1 MEAAAAVVGFGA
13 GAGLT
18 RWQAAALSAVAGW
31 VWAASFYDLTRRAR
45 ALVQPWVTRRVHA
58 ETAAILRFQ
67 RLEHKLLDN
76 IFSMLSCVVSV
87 PFYTGFLP
95 LLFWSGHG
103 RLARQM
109 TLLMAFCDYLGNSV
123 KDIVSAPRPCS
134 PPVRRVTATED
145 EKENAM
151 EYGLPSSHALN
162 TVCLTGYL
170 LHYVLTYGEHGSVTV
185 AAGLSL
191 AFLLVMLVG
200 IARIYL
206 GMHSLTDVGAGIGFG
221 IVILAFWLS
230 VHDRVD
236 AFVVSGENGTSV
248 NLSALRAS
256 NFVEAHDHEVWR
268 WKLIKNPNSFSR
280 LAVATF
286 WAGLSLLLCFAYPK
300 PEFPTPS
307 FEYHTA
313 FNGVAFGIVYGIQ
326 QTYFHFHT
334 PDAPLVFSAEL
345 PLLTFAGRVLVGI
358 PTILAVKFCSKAL
371 SKWLLPVVCSTLGIP
386 TVSSCYVPALRAD
399 SGSGKNRQGAGHLQ
413 RLLFS
418 HFPRKAYDVD
428 TGIRFVQYASLAWS
442 VVDLVPAMFAHLN
455 L

>member
-1 MEAAAAVVGFGA
+1 
-13 GAGLT
+13 
-18 RWQAAALSAVAGW
+18 
-31 VWAASFYDLTRRAR
+31 
-45 ALVQPWVTRRVHA
+45 
-58 ETAAILRFQ
+58 
-67 RLEHKLLDN
+67 
-76 IFSMLSCVVSV
+76 
-87 PFYTGFLP
+87 
-95 LLFWSGHG
+95 
-103 RLARQM
+103 M

-123 KDIVSAPRPCS
+123 KDIVSAARPCS

-170 LHYVLTYGEHGSVTV
+170 LHYILTFGEHGSVTV

-206 GMHSLTDVGAGIGFG
+206 GMHSLTDVVAGIGFG
-221 IVILAFWLS
+221 VVILAFWLA

-236 AFVVSGENGTSV
+236 AFVVSGEN
-248 NLSALRAS
+248 
-256 NFVEAHDHEVWR
+256 
-268 WKLIKNPNSFSR
+268 
-280 LAVATF
+280 VATF

-334 PDAPLVFSAEL
+334 PDAPVVFSAEL

-399 SGSGKNRQGAGHLQ
+399 SGSGSGKNRQGPGHLQ

>member
-1 MEAAAAVVGFGA
+1 MEAAAVVGLGTGA

-18 RWQAAALSAVAGW
+18 RWQAAALAAVAGW
-31 VWAASFYDLTRRAR
+31 VCAASFFDLTRRTR

-58 ETAAILRFQ
+58 ETAAILRLQ
-67 RLEHKLLDN
+67 RLLEHKLLDN
-76 IFSMLSCVVSV
+76 FFSVLSCVVSV

-109 TLLMAFCDYLGNSV
+109 TLLMAFCDYLGNSL
-123 KDIVSAPRPCS
+123 KDMVSAPRPCS

-162 TVCLTGYL
+162 TVCLMGYL
-170 LHYVLTYGEHGSVTV
+170 LHYVLTYGEHGSVIV

-206 GMHSLTDVGAGIGFG
+206 GMHSLTDVVAGIGFG
-221 IVILAFWLS
+221 IVILAFWLA
-230 VHDRVD
+230 VDDHVD
-236 AFVVSGENGTSV
+236 AFIVSG
-248 NLSALRAS
+248 
-256 NFVEAHDHEVWR
+256 
-268 WKLIKNPNSFSR
+268 KN
-280 LAVATF
+280 VATF
-286 WAGLSLLLCFAYPK
+286 WAGLSLLMCFAYPK

-307 FEYHTA
+307 FDYHTA

-334 PDAPLVFSAEL
+334 PDAPLIFSAQL
-345 PLLTFAGRVLVGI
+345 PLPTFAGRILIGI
-358 PTILAVKFCSKAL
+358 PTILIVKFCSKAL
-371 SKWLLPVVCSTLGIP
+371 SKWLLPVMCSTLGIP
-386 TVSSCYVPALRAD
+386 IVSSCYVPALKVD
-399 SGSGKNRQGAGHLQ
+399 SSGKNKQAAGYLQ
-413 RLLFS
+413 RLFS
-418 HFPRKAYDVD
+418 HFPQKAYDVD
-428 TGIRFVQYASLAWS
+428 TGIRFVQYAGLAWS
-442 VVDLVPAMFAHLN
+442 VVDLVPAIFSHLN